1 MNDEN
6 LRDEFKKWSK
16 KMEIPPLPKDHEI
29 RFAKRLRSKPKAR
42 INTLWRWAAM
52 ILICIGL
59 GTGIQFLSEAPQP
72 EVVRFQKAE
81 IHLMNHIHEQL
92 KKFENINSLKSEY
105 LLENSKKQLERLQ
118 QDYRRLYQSWE
129 SNPTQPQLIYS
140 LISNLKIQMELLNE
154 VQIQLNTIQKSENNE
169 SL

>member
-1 MNDEN
+1 
-6 LRDEFKKWSK
+6 
-16 KMEIPPLPKDHEI
+16 
-29 RFAKRLRSKPKAR
+29 
-42 INTLWRWAAM
+42 
-52 ILICIGL
+52 
-59 GTGIQFLSEAPQP
+59 
-72 EVVRFQKAE
+72 
-81 IHLMNHIHEQL
+81 MNHIHEQL